1 MLRHHSVLSLVVFIS
16 LLAVWEFAVRLGWI
30 PAFLMPA
37 PTDIGVALA
46 SDLTSKTVLND
57 LYITLLE
64 VLIGFAL
71 AAATGIS
78 LGSLMALIPI
88 MNKVL
93 NPYVTALQTIPK
105 VAIAPL
111 LIIWFG
117 FGITSKVVIVATIAF
132 FPILVNT
139 IAGLKGVDQRQLL
152 LMRTLEASQWQVF
165 TKIRI
170 PAALPFLLAGFQIA
184 LVLSVIGAI
193 VGEFLGAAE
202 GLGSLIVRRQGTMD
216 VAGVFSVLV
225 ILSVMGLV
233 LDYSLRM
240 IARRVAF
247 WTVHDEQQSEK

>member
-1 MLRHHSVLSLVVFIS
+1 MTTHSISSNVGIPGSGKGFFRMVRHHSFLSLAVFIS
-16 LLAVWEFAVRLGWI
+16 LMAVWELAVRLGWV

-37 PTDIGVALA
+37 PTDVALA
-46 SDLTSKTVLND
+46 LANDLSSRAVLND

-64 VLIGFAL
+64 VLIGFGL
-71 AAATGIS
+71 AAITGIA
-78 LGSLMALIPI
+78 LGSLMALVPI
-88 MNKVL
+88 MDKVL

-139 IAGLKGVDQRQLL
+139 IAGLKGVDQRELIL
-152 LMRTLEASQWQVF
+152 VRTLEAIHWQVF

-184 LVLSVIGAI
+184 LVLSIIGAI
-193 VGEFLGAAE
+193 VGEFLVGR
-202 GLGSLIVRRQGTMD
+202 G
-216 VAGVFSVLV
+216 
-225 ILSVMGLV
+225 
-233 LDYSLRM
+233 
-240 IARRVAF
+240 
-247 WTVHDEQQSEK
+247 H